1 LLNISQKKICI
12 EKKPQVRESQEGVI
26 LHFGRYVIFV
36 SNREEENIV
45 GF

>member
-1 LLNISQKKICI
+1 LK
-12 EKKPQVRESQEGVI
+12 KKPQGRESQEGAI
-26 LHFGRYVIFV
+26 LHFGGYVIFV